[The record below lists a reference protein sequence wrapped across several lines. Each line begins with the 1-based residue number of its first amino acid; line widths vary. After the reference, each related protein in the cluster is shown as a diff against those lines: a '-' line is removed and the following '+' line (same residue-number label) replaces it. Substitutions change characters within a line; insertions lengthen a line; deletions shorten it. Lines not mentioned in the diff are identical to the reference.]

1 MNPNWKKKMNAI
13 PVQRKGP
20 SDRITAQEW
29 NQIINIL
36 SEQVNNNTLG
46 NEKFIKIVEEIE
58 SGNLKKELV
67 FKIFKNYEG
76 DLSKFIEDLIMRM
89 ELIVNVKR
97 YETED
102 DFPEVGDE
110 ESLYIAKFYKSSDEE
125 GNIVLNKLN
134 SIFGFD
140 PESGYYEI
148 DGQKGGALE
157 FHSEFDFPLQGKE
170 NFLYLAK
177 NRNTALE
184 GEEPVWEKYNML
196 FRWDAEQGIYEA
208 VAGQGS
214 GGGGSGT
221 GTVTRVIPF
230 PVGIPTVFGHNL
242 LEDLIL
248 GYSYINNTYD
258 SATRIL
264 YVNDIPKNTAQIS
277 TGENSIDVTPYLT
290 QGLNTIK
297 IYITDPEGTASQ
309 LIYRVTGNT
318 MSLSSLFNDATAII
332 GTDVFVPYSI
342 VGTAQVK
349 TMHFILDEVET
360 TEVVSN
366 LNGNKIISGLNHG
379 VHKLEIFVV
388 GDFKDNNGN
397 TLYSI
402 TSNSVFLDIIYAQP
416 GETET
421 LISSK
426 FRLQEEYQGNTIF
439 IDYIVYNPIL
449 ELSEVS
455 LYIDD
460 VLFTTLSVDD
470 TRQTWSIKTL
480 QPGMRTLK
488 IESNGVYVEKTINIL
503 PIELDLDVT
512 KDSFLKLFLTAFGK
526 TNNDLDKDVWV
537 NSFGNSVNVTLQNIN
552 FSNTGWVSDS
562 LRLIGDAKAIIGFK
576 PFGSNLASS
585 GKTIEFDFTTRF
597 TVSENTKLISCM
609 SGGVGFEITTQS
621 VSLKGSNIEIL
632 SRFKEDEHIKIAFV
646 IRPTDKM
653 ILTYI
658 NGVISGVANYT
669 NETSFRQL
677 VPVDIT
683 VNPEGGALD
692 LYSIRVYD
700 RALNN
705 IEMLE
710 NYLAEIS
717 TLDERV
723 EKFMFN
729 DIFDEYGNAS
739 KDKMSQLIPIM
750 MFDAPIMPQFKG
762 DKRPLKVTFEHPF
775 DPSKNFIRE
784 ADKTVVDWQGT
795 SSIQYPVKNFKITF
809 DKKQKYPIED
819 GWIPERKFTLKA
831 DYMDSSHSHN
841 TGFARLFDTMYDEG
855 LPPKQYDERIRS
867 TVYGYPIALFYRPNA
882 NSPYEYW
889 GVYNFN
895 LDKDCEDTFG
905 LNNEKNYVDAELDG
919 IEPTFPLCQ
928 SFEITFNADSSAGA
942 FKNNELMNVVAS
954 FEARYPELDGDT
966 VYNVDTGEVH
976 DAVALEAHYANLRA
990 MIQWVMDN
998 DNNPNFKTEFDLH
1011 FNRDYTLKYLI
1022 ATELFGLVD
1031 NLGKNA
1037 MMNTW
1042 DGQIWYPNFYDVDTA
1057 MGLENQGRNIHNYD
1071 IEIGQVGTYATADS
1085 GLWINIMRFFYN
1097 ELQAIYQNL
1106 RGDKFSYNKV
1116 LEFLETNQISKISES
1131 QYNLDAYAK
1140 YIGVTTDWLWMAQGK
1155 RIEHIKRWL
1164 TLRMAFLDSKYIG
1177 GEFANY
1183 VALRINVTGDDLDP
1197 AYLKAKVTITPII
1210 TQYAT
1215 AKFGNTNPVQQK
1227 TPGNTPVEI
1236 VGPSVIG
1243 NSGITNMEVSVYGAK
1258 YIEDLGDL
1266 STLYLSSIS
1275 TEFAQRLRKLLIGS
1289 QAEGYIN
1296 DKLTQVSVG
1305 NNSYLEEIDLTNC
1318 TILGTDTNGTQ
1329 VLDLS
1334 QAVNIKKVH
1343 AHGTQL
1349 KGITFPSGANLE
1361 LLKLPAS
1368 ITQLVLRNM
1377 PLLTAEGLLL
1387 DGINNI
1393 TLLRIENINGIN
1405 SVQLANLAASLQ
1417 RLRLIGLKYS
1427 MLGMADMI
1435 SLAEKLWDSDLNSYR
1450 IIGVDATGQDV
1461 NEPIVEGI
1469 IKVLTYDLIANE
1481 DIVLIQSRMPNL
1493 QLEVNQITEGM
1504 TFEDYED
1511 GLRMTGYTGIAT
1523 ILSVPG
1529 NTNAELSEENP
1540 IIPSI
1545 DGWKPVI
1552 AIAPFALNNKTA
1564 ITQVIIPR
1572 TVEAIGQ
1579 QAFNGMTNLGIT
1591 YIPNT
1596 VETMGL
1602 EVFRNT
1608 PNALILCEAPSKPE
1622 GWNNNWY
1629 ASQAL
1634 TILWGVP
1641 SANSTFNFNSNGGS
1655 SVDQVINN
1663 VLFQAPT
1670 APTRLG
1676 KDFVKWQYNGQ
1687 DVTFPFVPEVAG
1699 EYTFT
1704 AVWEDAI
1711 FTVQYLKPDG
1721 LGGWVLHDSHFIQYG
1736 DFLGSEFQEISI
1748 PISGTLS
1755 FREWRMYS
1763 PSGELV
1769 FEGTQI
1775 LHNHITSPDGNI
1787 IKIYAIMVDTAG
1799 LGAVFLND
1807 DVANY
1812 PDGYYNIVSYVN
1824 NNSGNA
1830 ITDLLIPS
1838 QWTGIEGTRPVKGVR
1853 LTSGSFINGNL
1864 YKVRTLTI
1872 EEGVK
1877 RIEQYAFN
1885 GISYCTKVTVPASV
1899 VFIGSNAFNGAG
1911 NNIPSVGCELIFNCN
1926 LDNITGPYIASNARV
1941 KINIAFGTTKIN
1953 NSLFYNSMSIKEII
1967 LPNSVLELKANCFGF
1982 GVTGES
1988 PDLSFLP
1995 DSVWKIEDGAF
2006 QGWLGLTD
2014 VIIPRTVTSYSWLAF
2029 SRARNLG
2036 TITIYKETN
2045 IIPNTNST
2053 GWSEALTA
2061 PLFDIDAD
2069 HPLFQGT
2076 PNKKCVYEKTGSKRI
2091 IYLKGDGD
2099 VVMPDDAGN
2108 FYSSSSSLVRGT
2120 ADQISSLYIN
2130 EAGSIPSMS
2139 HFITASFISVHV
2151 NNASLSSDEYG
2162 NLYNKTKTNLI
2173 RMIKTNPLSTL
2184 HPNVTTWN
2192 NSQAFALYEGET
2204 NFVVPSRITSISG
2217 SEMFSKA
2224 KIITLSFEEGSTI
2237 TSLPAHF
2244 ARECKQLTT
2253 VVLPNTITSIESNCF
2268 STTPALQNINLHEGI
2283 TKIDSDAFEMSGL
2296 TSITI
2301 PSTVTTIG
2309 SDAFHDCSSLAEI
2322 IVLRTTPPT
2331 IGDGDALDGHVPG
2344 RAIKVPVGKVSTY
2357 QAATHWSEYAS
2368 NIVENV

>member
-1 MNPNWKKKMNAI
+1 MRYDNLGLRKRFGATKHADIVFSKDLTNIQGIFLFTQVNPWLIVASNGRLYYGLYNAGGTIDLNELPIKSKIELANPNSINIAYQLYNIPIKTTELGTEIHDGYFYKPQTFTDGELIFQNKRNIEGVPHRDKFYIATGTRIVEVSIENEKPAAYLIDPYKPNGIELVQIGPNFLSPFPNLALNEKAESVKTAIHGVIPIGMNDGSVKLQAIMSYEQGKSAKDYRFKWEKIVDNDAI
-13 PVQRKGP
+13 PVKFNDTYDLIFKSELDTKGIP
-20 SDRITAQEW
+20 ISQGKDSIIITADEAQSFYYRVTFAREFERVDETVETSALKLETIAIP
-29 NQIINIL
+29 NGSYQDYIINQLIDWFGSATSIL
-36 SEQVNNNTLG
+36 YTDELKQPSLEWAKINSCVKVTGDGNKLLFYDDNYNSGNWYKTIIDNPRYITNRGGLNFKTTLNEQLIKVIDFKGIIVCFSYNPYLGGNISIVMGDGDDYNDGSGQFSPYARRVVNKQISTDNPSTVHIAENIIIFKYKDMVYMIEGSQLSNEIVSVQSINDHVRTPSAYVNIPWEDNNCIAELTEDHYALIWKEKTKYVDGQMVIERPAQRIKMYYKLAFQHGGRIIFPWLRDESATFNVDHIIQIGNRSYHLYDNLLIGYHEKKFTDLGEKYPVRLFLRGYDLNYGQYIKMLHKLSLYYSRGDKKDIDIKVNAYNEANYKILKEPTVTHTQQNLAVQYYDDTTGYKKVDNTLLDVKLFTASRRFPALFAHVTIEVENDDDFAFMSIG
-46 NEKFIKIVEEIE
+46 FIYKTRDLPKTTLFEYYKNIWTDVDSPMTIMEDYKPLKIQ
-58 SGNLKKELV
+58 SGPQPQAGSNT
-67 FKIFKNYEG
+67 
-76 DLSKFIEDLIMRM
+76 DLSYYAKLLDSFKKDFIGKTDVMKLYQLARDFIE
-89 ELIVNVKR
+89 
-97 YETED
+97 YETEE
-102 DFPEVGDE
+102 DFPFEG
-110 ESLYIAKFYKSSDEE
+110 EE
-125 GNIVLNKLN
+125 GRI
-134 SIFGFD
+134 
-140 PESGYYEI
+140 
-148 DGQKGGALE
+148 
-157 FHSEFDFPLQGKE
+157 
-170 NFLYLAK
+170 YLAK
-177 NRNTALE
+177 YKNAALE
-184 GEEPVWEKYNML
+184 GEDPVLEDYNMM
-196 FRWDAEQGIYEA
+196 FRWNKEMSAFIP

-214 GGGGSGT
+214 GGGGGT
-221 GTVTRVIPF
+221 GTITRVIPF
-230 PVGIPTVFGHNL
+230 PVGTPIVFGHNL

-248 GYSYINNTYD
+248 GYSYINNAYD

-349 TMHFILDEVET
+349 TMHFILDGIET
-360 TEVVSN
+360 TEAVSN

-379 VHKLEIFVV
+379 VHKLEMFVI
-388 GDFKDNNGN
+388 GDFEDNNGN

-402 TSNSVFLDIIYAQP
+402 TSNSVFLDIIYAEP
-416 GETET
+416 GETAT

-503 PIELDLDVT
+503 PIELDLAVT

-526 TNNDLDKDVWV
+526 TNNDLDKDVWL
-537 NSFGNSVNVTLQNIN
+537 NSFGNSVNVILQNIN
-552 FSNTGWVSDS
+552 FSNTGWLSDS

-609 SGGVGFEITTQS
+609 SDGVGFEITTQS
-621 VSLKGSNIEIL
+621 VSLKGSNIEVL

-683 VNPEGGALD
+683 INPDGGALD

-705 IEMLE
+705 VEMLE
-710 NYLAEIS
+710 NYLAEIP
-717 TLDERV
+717 TLNERV

-762 DKRPLKVTFEHPF
+762 DKRPVKVTFEHPF
-775 DPSKNFIRE
+775 DPSKNFVRE

-795 SSIQYPVKNFKITF
+795 SSIQYPVKNFKITL
-809 DKKQKYPIED
+809 DKKQKYSIEE

-867 TVYGYPIALFYRPNA
+867 TVYGYPMALFYRPDG

-905 LNNEKNYVDAELDG
+905 LNNEKNYVNPELDE

-954 FEARYPELDGDT
+954 FEARFPELDEDT
-966 VYNVDTGEVH
+966 VYNVDTGEIH

-1085 GLWINIMRFFYN
+1085 GLWINVMRFFYN
-1097 ELQAIYQNL
+1097 ELQSIYQNL

-1183 VALRINVTGDDLDP
+1183 VALRINVTGDELDP
-1197 AYLKAKVTITPII
+1197 AYLKAKVTITPIV
-1210 TQYAT
+1210 TQYVT
-1215 AKFGNTNPVQQK
+1215 VKFGNTNPVQQK
-1227 TPGNTPVEI
+1227 TLGNTPVEI

-1289 QAEGYIN
+1289 QVEGYIN

-1361 LLKLPAS
+1361 LLKLPES

-1405 SVQLANLAASLQ
+1405 SVQLANLAESLQ

-1427 MLGMADMI
+1427 MLGMSDMI
-1435 SLAEKLWDSDLNSYR
+1435 SLAEKLWDSELESYR

-1469 IKVLTYDLIANE
+1469 VKVLTYELIANE

-1493 QLEVNQITEGM
+1493 RLEVNQITEGI

-1529 NTNAELSEENP
+1529 STNAELSEENP
-1540 IIPSI
+1540 IIPNI
-1545 DGWKPVI
+1545 DGWESVI
-1552 AIAPFALNNKTA
+1552 AIAPFALNNKTE

-1572 TVEAIGQ
+1572 TIKAIGQ
-1579 QAFNGMTNLGIT
+1579 EAFSGMTNLGVV
-1591 YIPNT
+1591 YIPDT

-1602 EVFRNT
+1602 EVFKNT
-1608 PNALILCEAPSKPE
+1608 PNAIILCEAPSKPE
-1622 GWNNNWY
+1622 GWHNYWY
-1629 ASQAL
+1629 AEQAL

-1655 SVDQVINN
+1655 LVNQVINN
-1663 VLFQAPT
+1663 VLFEAP
-1670 APTRLG
+1670 
-1676 KDFVKWQYNGQ
+1676 
-1687 DVTFPFVPEVAG
+1687 
-1699 EYTFT
+1699 
-1704 AVWEDAI
+1704 
-1711 FTVQYLKPDG
+1711 
-1721 LGGWVLHDSHFIQYG
+1721 
-1736 DFLGSEFQEISI
+1736 
-1748 PISGTLS
+1748 
-1755 FREWRMYS
+1755 
-1763 PSGELV
+1763 
-1769 FEGTQI
+1769 
-1775 LHNHITSPDGNI
+1775 
-1787 IKIYAIMVDTAG
+1787 
-1799 LGAVFLND
+1799 
-1807 DVANY
+1807 
-1812 PDGYYNIVSYVN
+1812 
-1824 NNSGNA
+1824 
-1830 ITDLLIPS
+1830 
-1838 QWTGIEGTRPVKGVR
+1838 
-1853 LTSGSFINGNL
+1853 
-1864 YKVRTLTI
+1864 
-1872 EEGVK
+1872 
-1877 RIEQYAFN
+1877 
-1885 GISYCTKVTVPASV
+1885 
-1899 VFIGSNAFNGAG
+1899 
-1911 NNIPSVGCELIFNCN
+1911 
-1926 LDNITGPYIASNARV
+1926 
-1941 KINIAFGTTKIN
+1941 
-1953 NSLFYNSMSIKEII
+1953 
-1967 LPNSVLELKANCFGF
+1967 
-1982 GVTGES
+1982 
-1988 PDLSFLP
+1988 
-1995 DSVWKIEDGAF
+1995 
-2006 QGWLGLTD
+2006 
-2014 VIIPRTVTSYSWLAF
+2014 
-2029 SRARNLG
+2029 
-2036 TITIYKETN
+2036 
-2045 IIPNTNST
+2045 
-2053 GWSEALTA
+2053 
-2061 PLFDIDAD
+2061 
-2069 HPLFQGT
+2069 
-2076 PNKKCVYEKTGSKRI
+2076 
-2091 IYLKGDGD
+2091 
-2099 VVMPDDAGN
+2099 
-2108 FYSSSSSLVRGT
+2108 
-2120 ADQISSLYIN
+2120 
-2130 EAGSIPSMS
+2130 
-2139 HFITASFISVHV
+2139 
-2151 NNASLSSDEYG
+2151 
-2162 NLYNKTKTNLI
+2162 
-2173 RMIKTNPLSTL
+2173 
-2184 HPNVTTWN
+2184 
-2192 NSQAFALYEGET
+2192 
-2204 NFVVPSRITSISG
+2204 
-2217 SEMFSKA
+2217 
-2224 KIITLSFEEGSTI
+2224 
-2237 TSLPAHF
+2237 
-2244 ARECKQLTT
+2244 
-2253 VVLPNTITSIESNCF
+2253 
-2268 STTPALQNINLHEGI
+2268 
-2283 TKIDSDAFEMSGL
+2283 
-2296 TSITI
+2296 
-2301 PSTVTTIG
+2301 
-2309 SDAFHDCSSLAEI
+2309 
-2322 IVLRTTPPT
+2322 TPPT
-2331 IGDGDALDGHVPG
+2331 
-2344 RAIKVPVGKVSTY
+2344 Y
-2357 QAATHWSEYAS
+2357 
-2368 NIVENV
+2368 